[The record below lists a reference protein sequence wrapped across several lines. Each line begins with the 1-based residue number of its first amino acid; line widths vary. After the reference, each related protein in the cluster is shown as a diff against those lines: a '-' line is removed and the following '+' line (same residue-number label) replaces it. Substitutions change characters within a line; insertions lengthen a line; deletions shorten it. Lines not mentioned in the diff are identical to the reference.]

1 MPDQQMQDG
10 IVLEASH
17 VSRTVASPE
26 GSLTILADVSLRVRA
41 GESLAIVGA
50 SGAGKSTLLAILAG
64 LDAPSTGRVLIA
76 GNDLGALDE
85 DGRARI
91 RARHVGFVFQSFH
104 LIPSLTAIENVM
116 LPLELAG
123 TPDARERA
131 AEALAQVGLGAR
143 VAHYPKQLSGGEQQ
157 RVAIARAFVT
167 HPQVLFADEPTGNL
181 DTLTGGRV
189 TDLLFGLNRTL
200 GSTLILVTHD
210 RQLAARC
217 NRSLELQAGHALG
230 AAAAP

>member
-1 MPDQQMQDG
+1 MPDQHMQDG

-17 VSRTVASPE
+17 VSKTVTSPE
-26 GSLTILADVSLRVRA
+26 GSLTILADVSLQVQA

-64 LDAPSTGRVLIA
+64 LDSPSTGRVLIA
-76 GNDLGALDE
+76 GNDLGVLDE

-91 RARHVGFVFQSFH
+91 RAQHVGFVFQSFH
-104 LIPSLTAIENVM
+104 LIPSLTAVENVM

-123 TPDARERA
+123 RADARSLA
-131 AEALAQVGLGAR
+131 AAALEQVSLGAR
-143 VAHYPKQLSGGEQQ
+143 LAHYPKQLSGGEQQ

-167 HPQVLFADEPTGNL
+167 HPAVLFADEPTGNL
-181 DTLTGGRV
+181 DSATGGRV
-189 TDLLFGLNRTL
+189 TDLLFDLNRSI
-200 GSTLILVTHD
+200 GSTLVLVTHD

-217 NRSLELQAGHALG
+217 SRILELDAGHTVGDRPA
-230 AAAAP
+230 